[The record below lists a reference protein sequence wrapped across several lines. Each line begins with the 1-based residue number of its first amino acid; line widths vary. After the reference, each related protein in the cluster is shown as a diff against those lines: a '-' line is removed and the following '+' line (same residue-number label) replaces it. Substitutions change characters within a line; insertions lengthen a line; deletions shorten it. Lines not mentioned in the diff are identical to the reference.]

1 MNQVSAGENL
11 TETVP
16 ARRKRMRAQALGL
29 RPAPPRPA
37 EFQTPQWLDTSF
49 VLPLT
54 APEAVDVPSQAVP
67 HHDDD
72 EAELVE
78 SPMPESRAEGPL
90 AFVRPPTRE
99 VDFARVMR
107 RSDLSRT
114 SARTVISS
122 GGMAGL
128 VLVVYLL
135 TSWPVVLGMAIA
147 FGLIAIAAAGVRIHL
162 ALARL
167 PYLDR

>member
-29 RPAPPRPA
+29 RPAPLRPA

-67 HHDDD
+67 HHDD

-78 SPMPESRAEGPL
+78 SPMPESRMEGPP
-90 AFVRPPTRE
+90 AFVRPPSRE
-99 VDFARVMR
+99 VDFARVMK
-107 RSDLSRT
+107 RSDLGRT

-135 TSWPVVLGMAIA
+135 TSSPVVLGMAIA
-147 FGLIAIAAAGVRIHL
+147 FGLIAIAAAGVRIRL